1 MPFFISSEAINEM
14 AAEARRIGFQEGYNE
29 GQRFGEQSVHA
40 QCLEIGHRFR
50 MDFEVEL
57 NQPQLLPL
65 PVNFLSL
72 IDQLNSIVRDAKRRW
87 ERAEQKLEAHQREY
101 NPETWK
107 ALADELKQSQYFE
120 EGLAAELADAKKQ
133 LEAARQYSRGLEKKI
148 RELER
153 VTAGLQN
160 TLDRANKQGK

>member
-1 MPFFISSEAINEM
+1 MPFFITNEAINEL
-14 AAEARRIGFQEGYNE
+14 AAEARRIGFQEGYSD
-29 GQRFGEQSVHA
+29 GQRFGEQSEHA
-40 QCLEIGHRFR
+40 QCLEIGYRFR
-50 MDFEVEL
+50 VGFEVEL
-57 NQPQLLPL
+57 NQTQLLPR
-65 PVNFLSL
+65 PANFLTL

-120 EGLAAELADAKKQ
+120 EGLAEELSDAKKQ

-153 VTAGLQN
+153 VIAGLQN
-160 TLDRANKQGK
+160 SLDRANKQGK

>member
-1 MPFFISSEAINEM
+1 
-14 AAEARRIGFQEGYNE
+14 
-29 GQRFGEQSVHA
+29 
-40 QCLEIGHRFR
+40 
-50 MDFEVEL
+50 
-57 NQPQLLPL
+57 
-65 PVNFLSL
+65 
-72 IDQLNSIVRDAKRRW
+72 VRDAKRRW
-87 ERAEQKLEAHQREY
+87 ERAEQKLEAHQRDY

-120 EGLAAELADAKKQ
+120 EGLAEELANANKQ

-153 VTAGLQN
+153 VIAGLQN

>member
-1 MPFFISSEAINEM
+1 MPFFITNEAINEM
-14 AAEARRIGFQEGYNE
+14 VAEARRTGFQEGYSD
-29 GQRFGEQSVHA
+29 GQRFGEQSGYA
-40 QCLEIGHRFR
+40 QCLEIGYRFR
-50 MDFEVEL
+50 VDFEVEL
-57 NQPQLLPL
+57 NQPQLLPR
-65 PVNFLSL
+65 PANFMTL

-87 ERAEQKLEAHQREY
+87 ERAEQNLDAHERTY

-107 ALADELKQSQYFE
+107 SLSDELKHSQYVE
-120 EGLAAELADAKKQ
+120 EGLAEELAEAKQQ

-153 VTAGLQN
+153 VIAGLQN